1 METSIIQRKMESA
14 RQLAHALAADDVS
27 GSIDSIYIAGSL
39 TARLGNATSDADLFV
54 LQNPGVAISDG
65 MKQYNVDGNRVDVER
80 YSVDYA
86 ERAADEVISFT
97 VQRDN
102 LTALH
107 ALPDKIDF
115 IVRLHTSETVIGS
128 PALDNIKRRVSGSIL
143 SVRRTCINYSAI
155 VVYAFLEDFIGAVLD
170 ADFDT
175 AALVGQELVVYAGKA
190 LTAALSDL
198 YFTKKWVY
206 KQLAR
211 NPIEGFPIDQFTD
224 YQRGVWTSRG
234 AAGAEALIFFAQT
247 CVTASQLLSGW
258 DVPVAAWPSWTAN
271 CQGDGLWRHP
281 GYLVLRHPDGI
292 LLHWEL
298 RRQLLLKEHTAV
310 VWALCDGRGPEEIMA
325 NVKLLSGH
333 VPALRALTAERVA
346 GILRS
351 LQDRG
356 LVSREAISISS
367 TV

>member
-39 TARLGNATSDADLFV
+39 TARLGNPTSDADLFV
-54 LQNPGVAISDG
+54 LQNPGVTIDND
-65 MKQYNVDGNRVDVER
+65 MRQYNIGGNRVDVER
-80 YSVDYA
+80 YSVDHA

-97 VQRDN
+97 VQREN
-102 LTALH
+102 LIGLH
-107 ALPDKIDF
+107 ALPGKLDF
-115 IVRLHTSETVIGS
+115 IVRLHISETVIGS
-128 PALDNIKRRVSGSIL
+128 PALDNIKRRVSASI
-143 SVRRTCINYSAI
+143 RAIRQNCINYYTVA
-155 VVYAFLEDFIGAVLD
+155 VNACLEDFIGAISD
-170 ADFDT
+170 GDFDT
-175 AALVGQELVVYAGKA
+175 AALVGQELVAYGGKA

-198 YFTKKWVY
+198 YFTRKWLY

-234 AAGAEALIFFAQT
+234 AAGAEALIFFVQT

-258 DVPVAAWPSWTAN
+258 DVPLAAWPSWTAASP
-271 CQGDGLWRHP
+271 GGGLWRHP
-281 GYLVLRHPDGI
+281 AYMVLRHPDGI

-298 RRQLLLKEHTAV
+298 RRQLLLKEHAAV

-333 VPALRALTAERVA
+333 VPALRALSTERVA
-346 GILRS
+346 GILQS
-351 LQDRG
+351 LQNRG
-356 LVSREAISISS
+356 LVSREPISMSG
-367 TV
+367 TA